1 MTTPA
6 VKTQTTTENIFYAEI
21 RELLQKSRGAAYQ
34 AVNTVMVNTYWQI
47 GKRIVEQE
55 QHGESRA
62 NYGDYLITNLSRYLS
77 DTLGKGFS
85 EANLWNMRQFYLVF
99 PHFSTQRVENLTWT
113 HIRLIMRLES
123 PEERSYYIK
132 EAAEQ
137 NWTSRLLER
146 NIKSGYYRR
155 LLSTQHQPAVTGAA
169 GKYNPADFIKDPYIA
184 EFLNVPEDLKGK
196 ESLLET
202 ALINNL
208 QKFLLELG
216 KGFSFVDRQ
225 MRISTET

>member
-1 MTTPA
+1 M
-6 VKTQTTTENIFYAEI
+6 KEITTTENIFYAEI
-21 RELLQKSRGAAYQ
+21 RELLQLSRRVAYQ

-62 NYGDYLITNLSRYLS
+62 NYGDYLIMNLSRYLS

-85 EANLWNMRQFYLVF
+85 EANLRNMRQFYIIF
-99 PHFSTQRVENLTWT
+99 PNYDQFSTHCVANLTWS

-123 PEERSYYIK
+123 PAERSYYIK

-146 NIKSGYYRR
+146 MFDTLKRGEDDNPTIGIILCSEKDE
-155 LLSTQHQPAVTGAA
+155 TIV
-169 GKYNPADFIKDPYIA
+169 KYSV
-184 EFLNVPEDLKGK
+184 LK
-196 ESLLET
+196 ESRQIFASKYKTVLPTEDELAGLFVKSKSLT
-202 ALINNL
+202 A
-208 QKFLLELG
+208 
-216 KGFSFVDRQ
+216 
-225 MRISTET
+225 